1 MLRKTELKE
10 QKKMMSKWKSERD
23 DLIKAQRA
31 ESDTVLKACN
41 NLLDKTHKDR
51 YFLFYIQQRHHYCV
65 RVERYFLFTIHVW

>member
-41 NLLDKTHKDR
+41 NLLDKTHRDR
-51 YFLFYIQQRHHYCV
+51 
-65 RVERYFLFTIHVW
+65 